1 MARLCAHPVEELL
14 DAARVGPGV
23 QLLDVGTGPGT
34 VAAAQTQ
41 ALAMVV
47 QI

>member
-34 VAAAQTQ
+34 VAAAQ
-41 ALAMVV
+41 APAMVV

>member
-1 MARLCAHPVEELL
+1 MGRLCAHPVEELL
-14 DAARVGPGV
+14 DAARVGPGL

-41 ALAMVV
+41 APEMVV